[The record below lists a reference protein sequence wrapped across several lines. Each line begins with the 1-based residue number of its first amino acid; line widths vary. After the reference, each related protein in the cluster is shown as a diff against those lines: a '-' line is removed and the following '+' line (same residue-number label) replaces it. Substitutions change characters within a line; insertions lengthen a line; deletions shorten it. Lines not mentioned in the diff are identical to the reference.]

1 MCVRVSALMQPP
13 THNIH
18 LYSVWSLDGNGG
30 LAIHAMPFY
39 SIWKRNM
46 VPFLLHAALCVNEKW
61 CSPSDTYTFPCE
73 RVWMCVCVHCTCT
86 RHRHTFQMDFPFVVF
101 SKALRLYAHYKHH
114 FYSLWFRVWYGL
126 VFCMPFFFGVRM
138 VSVNTHPFVPL
149 TRERIVLPLAWQ
161 TTWRLVSLS
170 LSLSLLFACVYACL
184 PWLWCIDVWVHTC
197 ALV

>member
-1 MCVRVSALMQPP
+1 MLCHSIPFESGIWCRFYCMQRCVWMKSGVLHP
-13 THNIH
+13 THIH
-18 LYSVWSLDGNGG
+18 FRAS
-30 LAIHAMPFY
+30 AF
-39 SIWKRNM
+39 R
-46 VPFLLHAALCVNEKW
+46 
-61 CSPSDTYTFPCE
+61 
-73 RVWMCVCVHCTCT
+73 CVCVHCTCT

-149 TRERIVLPLAWQ
+149 RHERIVLPLAWR